1 MVCSQWC
8 SLSRP
13 QDRTLAQ
20 QRSGVESRAA
30 ARGGGGG
37 RRRCSRERREGIPPS
52 SGGEENK
59 PSNFILATSY
69 KSTLV
74 VVSSTFNYQVSPLS
88 CKVSFSPMSASLNV
102 RKTVAFSAPDIRPRY
117 LFFSQSS
124 FSCAS
129 QMYACTQ
136 QLFAQWIKCY
146 NWVIGFGRTAK
157 KREIDCRSI
166 SSRLNWRNCLK
177 I

>member
-69 KSTLV
+69 KSTL